1 VASTYRLTVTA
12 SKHGDPGGG
21 SGAEGTVVREP
32 ADIWGIG
39 AVLYE
44 TAAGVPPYVPADRRD
59 PYPMLH
65 GPPPP
70 VRTHRRMPRALAA
83 AIDSCFAADPPNR
96 PTSRELDTALAE
108 HAG

>member
-1 VASTYRLTVTA
+1 MSPEQA
-12 SKHGDPGGG
+12 D
-21 SGAEGTVVREP
+21 GTVVREP
-32 ADIWGIG
+32 ADVWGIG

-44 TAAGVPPYVPADRRD
+44 TAAGVRPYFPADRRD

-70 VRTHRRMPRALAA
+70 VRTHRRMPRELAA
-83 AIDSCFAADPPNR
+83 AIDSCFAADPRNR